1 MCWIN
6 LFGSPCNL
14 NDRNIYDLTPIFG
27 KKTVVSCRF
36 CLIDPAA
43 FYSAELYS
51 YSECKSLSI
60 TLPVNRL
67 NPLWSQPSTQD
78 LNIQPFSTSDHFSI
92 IRVLFGEMTSSPG
105 GCCWMPPVAGCCEDC
120 LRMPS
125 ILESVRPGE
134 CVNSYPNLNHIH
146 N

>member
-1 MCWIN
+1 MLDKFVWKPVQSIPV
-6 LFGSPCNL
+6 LD
-14 NDRNIYDLTPIFG
+14 DRNIYDLTPIFG

-92 IRVLFGEMTSSPG
+92 IRVLFGEMTSRA
-105 GCCWMPPVAGCCEDC
+105 VAGCPQLLDVVRIAFGCQAFWKVFGQV
-120 LRMPS
+120 
-125 ILESVRPGE
+125 SV
-134 CVNSYPNLNHIH
+134 
-146 N
+146 

>member
-6 LFGSPCNL
+6 LFGNPCNL
-14 NDRNIYDLTPIFG
+14 DDRNIYDLTPIFG

-51 YSECKSLSI
+51 YSKCKSLSI

-67 NPLWSQPSTQD
+67 NPLWSQLSTQ
-78 LNIQPFSTSDHFSI
+78 
-92 IRVLFGEMTSSPG
+92 EKKK
-105 GCCWMPPVAGCCEDC
+105 
-120 LRMPS
+120 
-125 ILESVRPGE
+125 ESKERKKE
-134 CVNSYPNLNHIH
+134 KEERKERKRKKERERKKERKKKRKKRKEEKRKNAKEARKKKNLARA
-146 N
+146 